1 MRLFHRFHAGRV
13 LHGRGAAG
21 LVGQALHAA
30 GVRGLRGQG
39 EYEPA
44 PLALLALHPDLSAG
58 QVDQHLADVQAQAR
72 AAGVLQS
79 AVPAVIMEMAA

>member
-1 MRLFHRFHAGRV
+1 MRLLHRFHAGRV
-13 LHGRGAAG
+13 LHGRGTAG
-21 LVGQALHAA
+21 LVRQTLHAA

-39 EYEPA
+39 EYESA

-72 AAGVLQS
+72 AAGVQ
-79 AVPAVIMEMAA
+79 AAGQLK